1 MNRPTST
8 NFDAQ
13 AMRGAALCLVVAGLA
28 TLAGCSKGAPEPV
41 APAPGAAAPG
51 PAAAGAD
58 PAASASAPA
67 AAASM
72 PPVSVTLVRAAVRDF
87 TLTLDASGTVAAL
100 SSVEVKPQVS
110 AQVLAVHVKEGQF
123 VQRGQPLFTLDARV
137 DQANL
142 KKAEAQLLKDE
153 ATLADA
159 RRQLARSQDL
169 LAKNFISQGA
179 VDTGVANVE
188 GQQALVAADKAAIDA
203 VKAQLSFSRITALGA
218 GRVGAIAVFPGSSVL
233 PSGPAMLTLTQI
245 DPVAVTFSL
254 PQRNLPDALKALASG
269 NGRVTAFL
277 PDSLAVAVAGAGAA
291 SAASAPG
298 RPASGP
304 VAAAPLAASPAAAG
318 ASRPRAAP
326 GVQAVASAAGRPAS
340 APAGAV
346 AGARQGKLVF
356 IDSAVDASSGTV
368 KVKAQFANADQA
380 LWPGAYVTV
389 KMALQTLPDAI
400 VVPLAAIVQGARGT
414 AVFVAGPGNLALIR
428 PVKILASAGT
438 EAVVSGLKPGERIV
452 LDGRQNVR
460 PGSPLVERAAEP
472 GRGGSGAR
480 AGAGSPAA
488 GPGAG
493 GPGASGAAPA
503 AAAAPAS
510 RGSRAP

>member
-1 MNRPTST
+1 MNQRLQARCLETALNRPTST
-8 NFDAQ
+8 IFDAQ
-13 AMRGAALCLVVAGLA
+13 AVRGAALCLVVAGLA
-28 TLAGCSKGAPEPV
+28 TLAGCNNGAPEP
-41 APAPGAAAPG
+41 APASVGAAAG
-51 PAAAGAD
+51 RAAAASDPAAS
-58 PAASASAPA
+58 ASASAPA

-142 KKAEAQLLKDE
+142 KKAEAQLQKDE

-203 VKAQLSFSRITALGA
+203 VKAQLSFSRITAQGA

-277 PDSLAVAVAGAGAA
+277 PDSLAVAVAGAGA
-291 SAASAPG
+291 SSAP
-298 RPASGP
+298 
-304 VAAAPLAASPAAAG
+304 V
-318 ASRPRAAP
+318 
-326 GVQAVASAAGRPAS
+326 RPAS
-340 APAGAV
+340 APASAASGAGRGLPGAGGSGSAP

-356 IDSAVDASSGTV
+356 VDSAVDASSGTV

-400 VVPLAAIVQGARGT
+400 VVPLATIVQGARGT
-414 AVFVAGPGNLALIR
+414 AVFAAGPGNLALIR

-460 PGSPLVERAAEP
+460 PGSPLVERAGEP

-480 AGAGSPAA
+480 AGTASAAPAA
-488 GPGAG
+488 PAASPG
-493 GPGASGAAPA
+493 GPAASGAAPA

-510 RGSRAP
+510 GGSRAP